1 MKVADWLVRG
11 LVVLTFLALLVSPEK
26 WGSSMGLIC
35 SAAMGVWAILYPAG
49 VLGWAKTAHPNLDV
63 EDRSIW
69 WVPRLIG
76 TCFVAVVLWIAVALL
91 SR

>member
-1 MKVADWLVRG
+1 MKLADWFVRG
-11 LVVLTFLALLVSPEK
+11 LVVLTFFALLVSPEK
-26 WGSSMGLIC
+26 WGSPLGLVC
-35 SAAMGVWAILYPAG
+35 SAVVGIWAVLYPEG
-49 VLGWAKTAHPNLDV
+49 ILGWAKTAHPNIDV

-76 TCFVAVVLWIAVALL
+76 ACFVAVVLLIALALL